1 MNIIINRFKKSIK
14 NNRLSHLY
22 LLTGAPVAILNKLA
36 MDLSYLII
44 KEGNPEPNLEIQ
56 IKNSNYPNLIFINK
70 EGQSIKKEQVLSL
83 QEEFSKTSLIP
94 GARIYIIS
102 EANTMSQAA
111 ANSLLKFLEEPEGM
125 QTIGFLLSDN
135 IDLILP
141 TIISRSQVILID
153 YKRQEFIDLLIKE
166 NITEKDAYFLSE
178 FTNDLDLV
186 YTLVDDP
193 LYIES
198 IKYFEIIISWLL
210 NNKESLYLITNEI
223 GQKYYN
229 EKEYII
235 LILKLLANVL
245 MDVIHTHM
253 HQEINYDFYKE
264 SILELVRVIDL
275 SSAEQLVK
283 LFYETIKNLNT
294 AANPLMQLQKLS
306 ININEVLKSWK
317 KEIY

>member
-1 MNIIINRFKKSIK
+1 MNQIINRFKKSIK

-44 KEGNPEPNLEIQ
+44 KDGNPDPNLEIQ
-56 IKNSNYPNLIFINK
+56 IKNNNYPNLILINK
-70 EGQSIKKEQVLSL
+70 DGQSIKKEQVLSL

-94 GARIYIIS
+94 GARVYIIG

-111 ANSLLKFLEEPEGM
+111 ANSLLKFLEEPEGL
-125 QTIGFLLSDN
+125 QTVGFLLSDN

-153 YKRQEFIDLLIKE
+153 YKRKEFIELLIQD
-166 NITEKDAYFLSE
+166 NISIKDASFISE
-178 FTNDLDLV
+178 FTNDLDIV
-186 YTLVDDP
+186 YSLVDDP
-193 LYIES
+193 LYQDS
-198 IKYFEIIISWLL
+198 IIYFENIIDWLL

-253 HQEINYDFYKE
+253 HQEISYEFYKDV
-264 SILELVRVIDL
+264 ILELVRVIDL
-275 SSAEQLVK
+275 PNAEQLVK

-306 ININEVLKSWK
+306 ININEVLKS
-317 KEIY
+317 